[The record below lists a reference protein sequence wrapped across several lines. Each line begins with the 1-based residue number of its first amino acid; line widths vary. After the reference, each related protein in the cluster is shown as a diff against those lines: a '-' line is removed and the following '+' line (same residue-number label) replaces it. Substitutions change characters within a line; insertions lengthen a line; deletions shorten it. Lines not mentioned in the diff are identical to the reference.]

1 MKWSITKSKT
11 FSHCQRKWYYS
22 EIVASPTSKDPI
34 RREAYL
40 LKQCKSLQAW
50 RGSIVDQVIEK
61 FVVPQIKI
69 KRKPSEVEV
78 MNICDAIMNKQ
89 LAFGKEALHRKLG
102 VSKSKNPE
110 NYCAFYDV
118 EYGGSLQ
125 EDKVQEAK
133 KEARAALRNL
143 LQDELLDDIMRQNS
157 YIVAQRQLSF
167 KLNSFSVSC
176 TPDLIVFN
184 DGAPE
189 IIDWKVHSFGNADS
203 WLQLGVYAVALT
215 NAKPHKDFPLT
226 LQTKTQKATDIKL
239 LEFQLL
245 KNKKRQHFVT
255 EEDEA
260 DIYDYIFKSCLDI
273 EKVVGVG
280 NYETLDINQFQ
291 TARSPRFCQN
301 CQFKKLCWS
310 QTKLPKF
317 QQMLFGDE

>member
-22 EIVASPTSKDPI
+22 EVVASPTSKDPI

-50 RGSIVDQVIEK
+50 RGTVVDQVIEK
-61 FVVPQIKI
+61 FIVPQIKV
-69 KRKPSEVEV
+69 KRVPSEAEV
-78 MNICDAIMNKQ
+78 INFCNTLMDRQ
-89 LAFGKEALHRKLG
+89 LAFGKEAAHRKLG
-102 VSKSKNPE
+102 ISKSKSPE
-110 NYCAFYDV
+110 TYCAFYDV
-118 EYGGSLQ
+118 EYGGSL
-125 EDKVQEAK
+125 EENKIEEAK
-133 KEARAALRNL
+133 REATDALLNL
-143 LQDELLDDIMRQNS
+143 LRDELLNDIIRQNC
-157 YIVAQRQLSF
+157 YIVAQRPLFF
-167 KLNSFSVSC
+167 KLNYFSVSC

-184 DGAPE
+184 DEAPQ

-215 NAKPHKDFPLT
+215 NVKPHNDFPVT
-226 LQTKTQKATDIKL
+226 LQKTKKASDIRL

-245 KNKKRQHFVT
+245 KNKKREHFVS

-273 EKVVGVG
+273 EKIAGAG
-280 NYETLDINQFQ
+280 SCEALDINQFQ

-301 CQFKKLCWS
+301 CPFKKLCWS
-310 QTKLPKF
+310 QTKSPRL
-317 QQMLFGDE
+317 QQLLFGDE